1 MRSFRG
7 LKLPGFKDQTLVDR
21 FLYVAHPPAVVTI
34 PLKQHKGEPAKSLV
48 KKGDSVLLGQK
59 IAEAS
64 GADSVAVHASVSGEV
79 ISIGRFPHPALGLA
93 DAIQIKNNG
102 KEMPYGP
109 ARSEKDSVQKV
120 DDELM
125 RIVEDAGLIDF
136 DREGSPLAAK
146 LNSARGRGT
155 QTLIVDAC
163 ESEPFITSLHIM
175 MVAKPSEILR
185 GVLLAQRLSG
195 ASNTIVAIGENKLDA
210 LEVLGSKLYSFNTKD
225 IVLKKLPVRYPQE
238 GTTGLASALLGDGN
252 GRQTKPRQESALIL
266 NMATCF
272 ALSEA
277 VYSGKPLYERVIT
290 VAGQSIAK
298 PKNLLVRI
306 GTSLENVL
314 AECGG
319 TLRSPLKVL
328 TGGPMNGRAQV
339 SLAAPITKQ
348 TSALLALAGE
358 LRYPGATAPCIR
370 CGACADACPSE
381 LEPAI
386 ITLAAEQDEFE
397 TVRDSRVSECI
408 ECGNCTYICPSNRPM
423 ASLLEYAKSGVG
435 HSANR
440 AVPLNQAPDRRLN
453 ERRL

>member
-1 MRSFRG
+1 MPSFRG

-34 PLKQHKGEPAKSLV
+34 PLKQHKGEPAKPLV

-59 IAEAS
+59 IADAS
-64 GADSVAVHASVSGEV
+64 GVDSAAVHASVSGEV
-79 ISIGRFPHPALGLA
+79 ISIGRFPHPELGLA

-102 KEMPYGP
+102 KEMPYGA
-109 ARSEKDSVQKV
+109 ARSERDSAKKE
-120 DDELM
+120 DDELLG
-125 RIVEDAGLIDF
+125 IVEEAGLIDF
-136 DREGSPLAAK
+136 DREGTPLAAK
-146 LNSARGRGT
+146 LNSARARQT

-185 GVLLAQRLSG
+185 GILLAQRLSG

-210 LEVLGSKLYSFNTKD
+210 LEVLGSKLYSFNTKE
-225 IVLKKLPVRYPQE
+225 IVLRKVPVRYPQE
-238 GTTGLASALLGDGN
+238 GTQKLVSEIARGSN
-252 GRQTKPRQESALIL
+252 GRLRKALAEKVLIL

-272 ALSEA
+272 ALCEA

-290 VAGQSIAK
+290 VAGQSVAK
-298 PKNLLVRI
+298 PRNLLVRI

-319 TLRSPLKVL
+319 TLRAPLKVL

-339 SLAAPITKQ
+339 NLAAPVTKQ

-358 LRYPGATAPCIR
+358 LRYPGAAAPCIR
-370 CGACADACPSE
+370 CGACADVCPSE

-386 ITLAAEQDEFE
+386 ITLATEQDEFE
-397 TVRDSRVSECI
+397 TVRDFRVSECI

-423 ASLLEYAKSGVG
+423 ASLLEYAKSGAT
-435 HSANR
+435 H
-440 AVPLNQAPDRRLN
+440 L
-453 ERRL
+453 